1 MAIQTLNKKV
11 LKIDAN
17 ASTANFSVKK
27 IGILTVKGSLSDL
40 NGTII
45 FDENDL
51 NNASFDVSA
60 NTATINT
67 GNEKRD
73 EHLKSED
80 FFFVKNYPSI
90 RFKSTSIKKEN
101 DTYQAIG
108 NLTILET
115 KKEVSIPFTFEN
127 NVFSGSLSLN
137 RLDYNLGKK
146 FPTFFIGNHIQILI
160 NCKIN

>member
-1 MAIQTLNKKV
+1 MAIETLNKKA
-11 LKIDAN
+11 LKIDVN
-17 ASTANFSVKK
+17 TSTANFSVKK
-27 IGILTVKGSLSDL
+27 IGLLTVKGSLSDL

-51 NNASFDVSA
+51 NSSSFDVNA

-67 GNEKRD
+67 GSEKRD

-90 RFKSTSIKKEN
+90 RFKSTSIKATN
-101 DTYQAIG
+101 GTYQAIG

-115 KKEVSIPFTFEN
+115 TKEITIPFTFEN
-127 NVFSGSLSLN
+127 NVFSGSFSIN

-146 FPTFFIGNHIQILI
+146 FPTLVVGKNIQISI

>member
-1 MAIQTLNKKV
+1 MSIQTLNKKA

-17 ASTANFSVKK
+17 ASAADFSVKK
-27 IGILTVKGSLSDL
+27 FGILTVKGSLSDL

-45 FDENDL
+45 FDKNDL

-60 NTATINT
+60 NTATIDT
-67 GNEKRD
+67 DHEKRD

-80 FFFVKNYPSI
+80 FFFVKNYPKIS
-90 RFKSTSIKKEN
+90 FKSTSIKKEN

-108 NLTILET
+108 NLTVLET
-115 KKEVSIPFTFEN
+115 TKEVSIPFTFEN
-127 NVFSGSLSLN
+127 NVFSGSFSLN
-137 RLDYNLGKK
+137 RLDYSLGKK
-146 FPTFFIGNHIQILI
+146 FPTFFIGKNIQVSI